1 MVRKL
6 GKQRAV
12 SASVA
17 FLMLVTAVAAG
28 LHTHTWL
35 AQDDLAAQAAHIPLS
50 VIANPD
56 APAPE
61 QHWHPGTIFEQDL
74 CAACLL
80 AHQRASFVCA
90 FVVSATVAAVRI
102 ANGSWKTPAA
112 LRTHSTVARAP
123 PFTC

>member
-1 MVRKL
+1 MVRRL
-6 GKQRAV
+6 GKRRLL
-12 SASVA
+12 SAAVA
-17 FLMLVTAVAAG
+17 FLMLVTSLAAG

-90 FVVSATVAAVRI
+90 FVVSATVAVVRI
-102 ANGSWKTPAA
+102 ANGSWTAPAA
-112 LRTHSTVARAP
+112 FQVRSTVARAP